1 MESFSI
7 GPVRP
12 EEAGSVLDVQSESFS
27 GYRDLFKTHVW
38 TGETVDEFLAELP
51 SATVLVARDARGQ
64 IVGAVRGRNVEG
76 VWVIRKLCVSPSRQ
90 SKGVGRSLMRAV
102 EEAVPSGCHKISVC
116 TMLVLGQNVRFF
128 LSLGYEPESLMPDH
142 YNRLHLLCFRKI
154 LLPLQVATV

>member
-1 MESFSI
+1 VNPFSI

-12 EEAGSVLDVQSESFS
+12 EEARSLLDVQSESFS

-38 TGETVDEFLAELP
+38 TNETVDEFWAELP
-51 SATVLVARDARGQ
+51 SVTVLVARDSSGQ

-76 VWVIRKLCVSPSRQ
+76 VWVVRKLCVSPSCQ
-90 SKGVGRSLMRAV
+90 AKGVGRSLMRAV
-102 EEAVPSGCHKISVC
+102 EEAVPPGCHKISVC

-142 YNRLHLLCFRKI
+142 YNRLHLICFRKMRN
-154 LLPLQVATV
+154 PLQAATV